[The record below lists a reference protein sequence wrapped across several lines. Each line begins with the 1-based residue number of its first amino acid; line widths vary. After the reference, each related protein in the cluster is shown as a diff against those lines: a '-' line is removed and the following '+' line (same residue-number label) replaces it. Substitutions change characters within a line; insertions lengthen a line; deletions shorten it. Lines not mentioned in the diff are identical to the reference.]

1 MAIKVGLVGAGR
13 RAHNIHAP
21 SLSRCPE
28 ITFVGLW
35 SRSPKIAAGLA
46 AAHGVIAFNRYEDL
60 LNTCDAIDFAVPP
73 AVQAELAPSA
83 ALRHKPL
90 LLEIPIAAD
99 VAGAEELAS
108 AVASAAVVS
117 QVALTWR
124 YAVAVRRFLN
134 LQVPKTHPQGGIG
147 KLMSSAFAAGSATAT
162 WRLERG
168 MLRMLGPH
176 LIDMLDA
183 ALGPV
188 ADVLAHGDLDG
199 WVGLALEHER
209 GRFSD
214 ASLSGTVDVERD
226 RGDIEIFGPGGA
238 AAIDCAGVVG
248 RETYETM
255 YSEFAACVAEG
266 MPHEMDVR
274 RGLHLQ
280 RIVGAAE
287 TYLFRNQPVTVGPGR

>member
-1 MAIKVGLVGAGR
+1 MAIKVDFVGAGR
-13 RAHNIHAP
+13 RARNLHAP

-28 ITFVGLW
+28 ITFGGVW
-35 SRSPKIAAGLA
+35 SRSPKIATELA

-73 AVQAELAPSA
+73 AVQAELAPSV

-108 AVASAAVVS
+108 AVASGAVVS

-134 LQVPKTHPQGGIG
+134 LQVPKTPPQGGID
-147 KLMSSAFAAGSATAT
+147 KLMFSAFAAGSATAT

-168 MLRMLGPH
+168 KRMLGPR

-199 WVGLALEHER
+199 WVGLAPEHER

-214 ASLSGTVDVERD
+214 APLSGTVDVERD

-248 RETYETM
+248 RETYEAM

-266 MPHEMDVR
+266 VPHEMDVR
-274 RGLHLQ
+274 RGLHRQ
-280 RIVGAAE
+280 RVVGAAA
-287 TYLFRNQPVTVGPGR
+287 TDLLRKQPITVSPGR

>member
-1 MAIKVGLVGAGR
+1 MAIKVGLVGSGS

-35 SRSPKIAAGLA
+35 SRSPRIAAELA
-46 AAHGVIAFNRYEDL
+46 AAHGVTAFNRYEEL
-60 LNTCDAIDFAVPP
+60 LNSCDAIDFAVPP
-73 AVQAELAPSA
+73 AVQAELAVPA

-90 LLEIPIAAD
+90 LLEMPLAGD

-108 AVASAAVVS
+108 AVASGGVVS
-117 QVALTWR
+117 QLALTWR
-124 YAVAVRRFLN
+124 YAVAVRQFLN
-134 LQVPKTHPQGGIG
+134 VQVPKTHPQGGIG
-147 KLMSSAFAAGSATAT
+147 KLMSSAFTAGSATAP
-162 WRLERG
+162 WRRERG

-188 ADVLAHGDLDG
+188 SDVLAHGDLDG
-199 WVGLALEHER
+199 WIGLAFEHER

-214 ASLSGTVDVERD
+214 ASLSGTVDIERD

-248 RETYETM
+248 RETYATM
-255 YSEFAACVAEG
+255 YSEFATSVAEG
-266 MPHEMDVR
+266 MPHELDVR

-280 RIVGAAE
+280 RVVGAAE
-287 TYLFRNQPVTVGPGR
+287 TYLLRNQPITVSSGR